1 MYGRTHIGP
10 RTRIAAIALLILTGG
25 LWARADRIVESS
37 WDVGLDGWTASGG
50 VSVTNTSG
58 FLQMIFAKQTAP
70 SYSAASITKDVA
82 TGYRPNHISF
92 LFRAPELVP
101 SALRVYLQS
110 SSGRS
115 WYKNFTVPSVGEW
128 ARFNVVVDYD
138 SGWILG
144 PISTKADFEADMDTI
159 TKVSLHMV
167 RNGTTRAHAFNVDD
181 FVVDAVPV
189 GSALPED
196 NDGDGMLDAWEIAN
210 GLDPGSAEDA
220 DADADL
226 DGLSNMHEYL
236 AGTNPQDPSSTL
248 ALTIDASLDEQMQ
261 AVGYVLSWPSA
272 QGKNYQ
278 VWKTT
283 NLVAGFYM
291 LQGGILATP
300 PVNVYVDATAV
311 DDAAAFYRIEL
322 E

>member
-1 MYGRTHIGP
+1 M
-10 RTRIAAIALLILTGG
+10 RIAAITLLILTGG
-25 LWARADRIVESS
+25 LCARADRIVESS
-37 WDVGLDGWTASGG
+37 WDVGLDGWTAGG
-50 VSVTNTSG
+50 GASVNNTSG
-58 FLQMIFAKQTAP
+58 FLEMNFAKQTAP

-101 SALRVYLQS
+101 SVLRVYLQS

-128 ARFNVVVDYD
+128 ARFNVIVDFD

-159 TKVSLHMV
+159 TKVSLHLV

-181 FVVDAVPV
+181 FVVDAVPL

-220 DADADL
+220 DADDDL

-236 AGTNPQDPSSTL
+236 AGTDPQDPSSTL
-248 ALTIDASLDEQMQ
+248 SLAIGESIDEQMQ
-261 AVGYVLSWPSA
+261 AVGFVLTWPSA
-272 QGKNYQ
+272 PGKQYQ
-278 VWKTT
+278 IWKAT
-283 NLVAGFYM
+283 NLISGFYM

-300 PVNVYVDATAV
+300 PVNVYVGETDV
-311 DDAAAFYRIEL
+311 LEQSSFYKIEL